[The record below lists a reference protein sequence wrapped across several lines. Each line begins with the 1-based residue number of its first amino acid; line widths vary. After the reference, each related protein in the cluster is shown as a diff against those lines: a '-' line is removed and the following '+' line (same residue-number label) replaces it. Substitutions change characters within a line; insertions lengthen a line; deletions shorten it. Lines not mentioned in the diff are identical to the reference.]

1 MKVIFLDVDGVLN
14 SEHWYKKNH
23 KRHPEKCRADTAID
37 PRYVRNLR
45 RLIDCT
51 GAKVILSATCR
62 GAVKANKA
70 HHIRQVFKQHGIEIY
85 DYTPRTGMERGIDIQ
100 EWLNHH
106 LHVTNI
112 VILDDDSDMCHL
124 MEYLVKTKYAPYF
137 RIGEKWHRIH
147 LPFWWYFNE
156 GLCNRKVRQAIRML
170 NKPFENKMIK
180 QVTGNIRKLF

>member
-23 KRHPEKCRADTAID
+23 KRHPERCRVETAID

-45 RLIDCT
+45 KIIKRT
-51 GAKVILSATCR
+51 GAKVVLSATCR
-62 GAVKANKA
+62 GSVKANKT
-70 HHIRQVFKQHGIEIY
+70 HYLRQIFQKYGIEIY
-85 DYTPRTGMERGIDIQ
+85 DYTPRIGMERGIDIQ

-106 LHVTNI
+106 LDVTNI

-124 MEYLVKTKYAPYF
+124 MEYLVKTKNAPYF
-137 RIGEKWHRIH
+137 RIGDTWHRIH

-156 GLCNRKVRQAIRML
+156 GLCNRKVREAVRMM
-170 NKPFENKMIK
+170 KRPFINKMAR
-180 QVTGNIRKLF
+180 QVTHNTRKLF